1 MWGYIFK
8 IVWIPY
14 HCSCEVIQIK
24 LCGSYSE
31 QNLIKYYIRGD
42 GGSPT
47 QSDVTAG
54 LAGVFMERTQKQTW
68 KKGSD
73 NIQNRKM
80 GQSGKLKPKL
90 GKLKLTIKMM
100 TKDKNMKL
108 KGNMWKR
115 KCEIIPTW
123 ALICT
128 WIVESRNSVT

>member
-1 MWGYIFK
+1 M
-8 IVWIPY
+8 PY

-73 NIQNRKM
+73 NKQKASLYYGRYKTEKW
-80 GQSGKLKPKL
+80 GKAE
-90 GKLKLTIKMM
+90 
-100 TKDKNMKL
+100 N
-108 KGNMWKR
+108 
-115 KCEIIPTW
+115 
-123 ALICT
+123 
-128 WIVESRNSVT
+128 